1 MLVLSRKPSQKV
13 FINGTI
19 EIRVL
24 ETRGNSVKLGFVCPP
39 EVAVHREEVLQRI
52 SAAANKEGRRH
63 APSRFTGAE
72 QSRADATMLS

>member
-24 ETRGNSVKLGFVCPP
+24 ETRGKTVKLGFVCPP
-39 EVAVHREEVLQRI
+39 DVAVHREEVLQRI
-52 SAAANKEGRRH
+52 HADANGEGKRH
-63 APSRFTGAE
+63 APTGFTGNE
-72 QSRADATMLS
+72 ESWADATFPS